1 MSISQFYD
9 QDITV
14 TRLSSVSGEKIAYSE
29 VATVKGHIQ
38 ELSAEA
44 GQTLGIIEERAW
56 RAWFD
61 VDTDVVEQ
69 DRLTDE
75 DGTVYVVREI
85 TKKNYKFG
93 VNVHLAA
100 ILYEPNE

>member
-1 MSISQFYD
+1 MSIQGFFD

-29 VATVKGHIQ
+29 VATVRGHIQ
-38 ELSAEA
+38 ELDAEA
-44 GQTLGIIEERAW
+44 RQALGIIEERAW
-56 RAWFD
+56 QAWLG

-75 DGTVYVVREI
+75 AGTVYVVREI
-85 TKKNYKFG
+85 TKKDYKFG
-93 VNVHLAA
+93 INTHLNVL
-100 ILYEPNE
+100 LEEQNE